1 MARLLLRADGGN
13 SGAIGS
19 AQVARAE
26 PDGYTLLIAGAG
38 PHLTGPA
45 INPNIG
51 YETMR
56 DFSHIAMIAGVVSC
70 WP

>member
-26 PDGYTLLIAGAG
+26 PVT
-38 PHLTGPA
+38 H
-45 INPNIG
+45 
-51 YETMR
+51 
-56 DFSHIAMIAGVVSC
+56 C
-70 WP
+70 